1 MTELRQQ
8 VISATK
14 WSTLTEVIAKLVTP
28 ITSIVLARLLTPDD
42 FGIMVTAI
50 MVISFAEI
58 FTDAGFQKY
67 IIQQPFENELDLYR
81 ATNVAFLSNL
91 ILSITIWVIIIIF
104 CQPIAELV
112 GNKGHGD
119 VIAISCVCIPLSSFS
134 SIQMSL
140 FKRALNFKLLFWA
153 KSIGILVPIVA
164 TIPIAFVTRSY
175 WALIIGM
182 IAQQLSNAIIL
193 TAKSPWKPYL
203 WYSWFNFKQ
212 MFSFSAWSM
221 LEALSIWLTGYCD
234 VFIISTVLN
243 DYYLGIYRT
252 SITTVGQILGIIT
265 TATTS
270 VLFSSLSK
278 AQNDENQFAKIL
290 FKFQKTVGLV
300 LLPLS
305 IGIFVFRSLITDILL
320 GSQWQE
326 ATWFI
331 GIWGLSSGITILLSH
346 YCSEVLRAKGK
357 PKLSTLSQVINIF
370 ILIPLI
376 LYAVHQPFNVLCDIK
391 AASRVFL
398 IIPTLIITYLYV
410 KISPWKMISNIKLP
424 LLSAII
430 MGVIGYFLT
439 ISYTGVI
446 AYILEIALCSLTYIL
461 LIILFPS
468 TRGELKNLRKFIF
481 K

>member
-1 MTELRQQ
+1 
-8 VISATK
+8 
-14 WSTLTEVIAKLVTP
+14 
-28 ITSIVLARLLTPDD
+28 
-42 FGIMVTAI
+42 
-50 MVISFAEI
+50 
-58 FTDAGFQKY
+58 
-67 IIQQPFENELDLYR
+67 
-81 ATNVAFLSNL
+81 
-91 ILSITIWVIIIIF
+91 
-104 CQPIAELV
+104 
-112 GNKGHGD
+112 
-119 VIAISCVCIPLSSFS
+119 
-134 SIQMSL
+134 
-140 FKRALNFKLLFWA
+140 
-153 KSIGILVPIVA
+153 
-164 TIPIAFVTRSY
+164 
-175 WALIIGM
+175 
-182 IAQQLSNAIIL
+182 
-193 TAKSPWKPYL
+193 
-203 WYSWFNFKQ
+203 

-357 PKLSTLSQVINIF
+357 PKLSTLSQVIYIF

-468 TRGELKNLRKFIF
+468 TRGAF
-481 K
+481 